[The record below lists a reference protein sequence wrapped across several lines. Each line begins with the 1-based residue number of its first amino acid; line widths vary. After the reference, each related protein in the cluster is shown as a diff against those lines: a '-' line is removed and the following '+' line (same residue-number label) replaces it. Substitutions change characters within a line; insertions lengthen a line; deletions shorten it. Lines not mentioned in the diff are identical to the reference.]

1 MLMLKKKDFEK
12 AGGFDESF
20 DKAFSDISLCLNLRR
35 LGLLN
40 EFDPYAEGISDVPQ
54 ILLGSDDESY
64 QKDLN
69 TFREKYADELKD
81 GDPYYNAN
89 LTKESLDYSVC

>member
-1 MLMLKKKDFEK
+1 M
-12 AGGFDESF
+12 
-20 DKAFSDISLCLNLRR
+20 
-35 LGLLN
+35 
-40 EFDPYAEGISDVPQ
+40 PQ

-69 TFREKYADELKD
+69 TFMEKYADELKD

-89 LTKESLDYSVC
+89 LTKDSLDYSVC